1 MLMSLGE
8 LLKLREMQRMRVP
21 LLDIL
26 RMLHEVFVRKLL
38 NMLMKMLLVMLM
50 SLPLLFGD
58 LMRVTLVGQ
67 SYVAT

>member
-1 MLMSLGE
+1 
-8 LLKLREMQRMRVP
+8 MRVP

-26 RMLHEVFVRKLL
+26 RMLHEVFIRKLL
-38 NMLMKMLLVMLM
+38 NMLLKMLLVTLM

-67 SYVAT
+67 YYVAT